1 VNEIYALINILG
13 AVALLLWGLRMV
25 STGVSRKFGAELRHG
40 IAISADNRVKSLLAG
55 MLVTIALQSSTAT
68 CLMSAS
74 FTGRGLMSTATAL
87 AIMLGADI
95 GTSLVAK
102 LLTFNVGPLSALL
115 VLVGFVMFRA
125 AEGRLRH
132 LARILVGLGLML
144 LSLRLLNVASDP
156 LRNSAQ
162 MRLILHD
169 LDGAWLVGMVLAAGV
184 AMLAHSSI
192 ATILLILPLASAGDF
207 SLQFGL
213 ALILGANL
221 GSALPPVL
229 ETSKD
234 KPVVRRPPM
243 GNALMRLTGC
253 LMVLPLL
260 GYAADLLPRIEADRA
275 AQLIDAHIIF
285 NCLLAVA
292 FLPLVGQ
299 VARLV
304 ERLRPDEPTADDP
317 GQVRY
322 LDEAALTSPAMAIG
336 AATRETLR
344 IGDVVEDMLRR
355 SLEMMETDNHKLAS
369 DIGKMDNAVD
379 SLHAAVKLYLAR
391 LANEDLSEDERRRA
405 REIMTFAINLEH
417 AGDVIDRNLKGLAAK
432 KIKRQLQ
439 FSAEGFSDI
448 AAMFLQTQENLK
460 VAMAIFV
467 SGDVGLARRLVAEK
481 IEIRNLERRSIE
493 SHLGRL
499 QDGRRESIE
508 TSTLHL
514 DILRDLKRVNAHIV
528 SVAYSILEERGELE
542 DSRLRQATDA

>member
-1 VNEIYALINILG
+1 VNEITALINILG

-25 STGVSRKFGAELRHG
+25 NTGVSRNFGAELRHG
-40 IAISADNRVKSLLAG
+40 IAISANNRVKSLLAG
-55 MLVTIALQSSTAT
+55 VLVTIALQSSTAT

-115 VLVGFVMFRA
+115 VLVGFVMFRST
-125 AEGRLRH
+125 EGRLRH
-132 LARILVGLGLML
+132 LARILIGLGLML
-144 LSLRLLNVASDP
+144 LSLRLLNMASDP

-253 LMVLPLL
+253 FVALPCL
-260 GYAADLLPRIEADRA
+260 GYAAEILPHIEAERA

-285 NCLLAVA
+285 NCLLAFV

-304 ERLRPDEPTADDP
+304 ERLRPDEPMADDP
-317 GQVRY
+317 GQARY
-322 LDEAALTSPAMAIG
+322 LDEAALSSPAVAIG

-355 SLEMMETDNHKLAS
+355 CLEMLETDNSKLAS
-369 DIGKMDNAVD
+369 EIGRMDNAVD

-391 LANEDLSEDERRRA
+391 LANEEMTEDERRRA
-405 REIMTFAINLEH
+405 REITAFAINLEH
-417 AGDVIDRNLKGLAAK
+417 AGDIIDRNLKGQASK
-432 KIKRQLQ
+432 KIKRQLK
-439 FSAEGFSDI
+439 FSEEGFADI
-448 AAMFLQTQENLK
+448 AAFFNQTQENLK
-460 VAMAIFV
+460 VAMSSFV
-467 SGDVGLARRLVAEK
+467 SGDVGLARRLIAEK
-481 IEIRNLERRSIE
+481 TEIRNLEKRSID
-493 SHLGRL
+493 SHLTRL

-542 DSRLRQATDA
+542 ESRLRQTSYT

>member
-1 VNEIYALINILG
+1 VNELSALINILG

-40 IAISADNRVKSLLAG
+40 IAISADSRLKSAFAG

-87 AIMLGADI
+87 AIMLGADV

-102 LLTFNVGPLSALL
+102 LLSFDVGPVSALL

-125 AEGRLRH
+125 GEGKIRH

-144 LSLRLLNVASDP
+144 LSLRLLNLASVP
-156 LRNSAQ
+156 LRQSAQ

-169 LDGAWLVGMVLAAGV
+169 LDGAWMVGMVLAAAV

-207 SLQFGL
+207 SLSFGL

-234 KPVVRRPPM
+234 TPVVRRPPV

-253 LMVLPLL
+253 LLALPFL
-260 GYAADLLPRIEADRA
+260 GYAADFLPHIEASRA

-285 NCLLAVA
+285 NFVLATV
-292 FLPLVGQ
+292 FLPLVGF

-304 ERLRPDEPTADDP
+304 ERQLPDEPQENDP

-322 LDEAALTSPAMAIG
+322 LDEAALSAPAVAIG

-344 IGDVVEDMLRR
+344 IGDVIEDMLRR
-355 SLEMMETDNHKLAS
+355 SLEMLATDNHKLAS

-379 SLHAAVKLYLAR
+379 SLHAAVKLYMAR
-391 LANEDLSEDERRRA
+391 LANEELTEDERRRA
-405 REIMTFAINLEH
+405 REITAFAINLEH
-417 AGDVIDRNLKGLAAK
+417 AGDIIDRNLKGLASK
-432 KIKRQLQ
+432 KIKRQLK
-439 FSAEGFSDI
+439 FSDEGFADI
-448 AAMFLQTQENLK
+448 EALFGQTQENLK
-460 VAMAIFV
+460 VAMASFV
-467 SGDVGLARRLVAEK
+467 SGDIGLARRLVAEK
-481 IEIRNLERRSIE
+481 TEIRNLEKRAID
-493 SHLGRL
+493 SHLVRL

-514 DILRDLKRVNAHIV
+514 DILRDLKRVNSHVV

-542 DSRLRQATDA
+542 ESRLRQLGDV